1 MIAMKEGTFMLL
13 EAVTLGVLGVL
24 GVKGV
29 KYAVENPEEAGDKLA
44 EASKR
49 MADSI
54 QKTAERRWENGEID
68 DQEYIEKFGKA
79 EELRI
84 QAEEY
89 LIKKN
94 K

>member
-1 MIAMKEGTFMLL
+1 MLL

-44 EASKR
+44 DASKR

-54 QKTAERRWENGEID
+54 QRNAEKRWENGEID
-68 DQEYIEKFGKA
+68 DQEYLEKFGKA
-79 EELRI
+79 EELRL
-84 QAEEY
+84 QADEY
-89 LIKKN
+89 LIKRKN